1 VLARACTPPAPCAG
15 AAVVSLAGET
25 VETVARYGH
34 GRLAFEEEDVARLAA
49 GGSVVV
55 VDDQDQPIV
64 AARVADG
71 LSLVVRLEHEATPE
85 RVERV
90 EAVAEAVA
98 IALESERLAGAAAR
112 VERTRASAAG
122 AAAYDLHDG
131 PAQKLVWAR
140 DALRDLQRGESGATL
155 DTVHEVLDSAVVDLQ
170 HVIARLLDPSSA
182 PVPALEQLL
191 REELDLAARRTGVA
205 TSLELPS
212 TPLPELP
219 AAIAETAYRLVQE
232 AVSNAVTH
240 AGATRVSVGIAWRRG
255 RLALSVDDDG
265 AGFDVTAAEAREAAG
280 GRGLGLRGM
289 RERVALAGGTLTV
302 TSTRAQGTRVRARL
316 PLRHG

>member
-1 VLARACTPPAPCAG
+1 VPP
-15 AAVVSLAGET
+15 
-25 VETVARYGH
+25 
-34 GRLAFEEEDVARLAA
+34 
-49 GGSVVV
+49 
-55 VDDQDQPIV
+55 
-64 AARVADG
+64 
-71 LSLVVRLEHEATPE
+71 
-85 RVERV
+85 
-90 EAVAEAVA
+90 
-98 IALESERLAGAAAR
+98 
-112 VERTRASAAG
+112 
-122 AAAYDLHDG
+122 
-131 PAQKLVWAR
+131 
-140 DALRDLQRGESGATL
+140 
-155 DTVHEVLDSAVVDLQ
+155 
-170 HVIARLLDPSSA
+170 
-182 PVPALEQLL
+182 LEQLL

-219 AAIAETAYRLVQE
+219 PALAETAYRLVQE

-240 AGATRVSVGIAWRRG
+240 AGATRVSVGIACRRG

-265 AGFDVTAAEAREAAG
+265 AGFDVTAAEAREAAA